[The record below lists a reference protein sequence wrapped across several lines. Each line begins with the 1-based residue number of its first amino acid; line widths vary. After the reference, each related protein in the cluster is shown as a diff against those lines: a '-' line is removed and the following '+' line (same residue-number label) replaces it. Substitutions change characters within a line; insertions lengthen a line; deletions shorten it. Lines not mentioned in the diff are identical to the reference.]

1 MNKSPQN
8 SGPDLDALLATVRG
22 QRPDTSRLE
31 YAFETRLMARLAEE
45 RSTSV
50 FAWAWRLCP
59 YFALLALAAAFWSR
73 TTTAFVQSE
82 GPALAEAVSGED
94 QVLVAFTAGE
104 ITR

>member
-1 MNKSPQN
+1 MNNSSQN
-8 SGPDLDALLATVRG
+8 SGPDLDALLASVRG

-59 YFALLALAAAFWSR
+59 YFAILAIAAAFWSR
-73 TTTAFVQSE
+73 TPTAFVQSE
-82 GPALAEAVSGED
+82 GPVLAEVVAGED
-94 QVLVAFTAGE
+94 QVLVALTAGDP
-104 ITR
+104 TR